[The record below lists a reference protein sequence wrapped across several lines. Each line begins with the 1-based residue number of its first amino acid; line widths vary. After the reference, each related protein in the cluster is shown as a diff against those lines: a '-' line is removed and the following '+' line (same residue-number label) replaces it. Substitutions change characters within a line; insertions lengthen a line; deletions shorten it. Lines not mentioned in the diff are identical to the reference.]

1 MSFPVKWTW
10 SYGEP
15 PERSLPRTQEQEQ
28 YNQNQKQEIVENT
41 VEPSRN
47 PSIDSMENAITANM
61 AIECQFAGLE
71 QQQIMRK
78 TNSRE
83 VVNNKLEQRSMM
95 PTTGQNPF
103 LASNSYVNDLQVQ
116 SEFLRPQSQYRG
128 DNM

>member
-1 MSFPVKWTW
+1 M
-10 SYGEP
+10 
-15 PERSLPRTQEQEQ
+15 
-28 YNQNQKQEIVENT
+28 ENT